1 MSFKKTAKAN
11 CRFHYRRP
19 VPVWTVA
26 CLTRTRSPSIPTP
39 AKGSCTLAWLTAQT
53 LTLHIK
59 NNTIGYIHMA
69 QAETLSGWSIYN
81 YKGEAIYFLSRRLER
96 IPMVKCSIYKAF
108 YK

>member
-1 MSFKKTAKAN
+1 
-11 CRFHYRRP
+11 
-19 VPVWTVA
+19 
-26 CLTRTRSPSIPTP
+26 
-39 AKGSCTLAWLTAQT
+39 
-53 LTLHIK
+53 
-59 NNTIGYIHMA
+59 MA